1 MHSPRNMPARAN
13 QWACSQLGGDNEE
26 QILWPGVLSAV
37 QGEWTFPGSSWNLH
51 FKGQGLNA
59 FFGTCIDA
67 VTLYTSQNQKSD
79 LRQKE
84 RILMF

>member
-1 MHSPRNMPARAN
+1 MPASAN
-13 QWACSQLGGDNEE
+13 QWACSQLGRDNEE
-26 QILWPGVLSAV
+26 QILWPGVLSAA
-37 QGEWTFPGSSWNLH
+37 QGERTFPGSSWNLH
-51 FKGQGLNA
+51 FKGQGLKA

-79 LRQKE
+79 LRQKK